1 MGDVVVHLL
10 TPNNQRLS
18 AAQQRKPEA
27 RTSIAADKP
36 CWTEPPVMR
45 WCELFW
51 LKGIRTKP
59 PLASRDYDP
68 ERHGIDTKL
77 ASANWPMA
85 RSGVA
90 SVPLQT
96 TTILRWG
103 SPAPCVGA
111 WACAGW
117 RPSGAVPM
125 QRPTAPSASLQ
136 TPTWCQY
143 RGAVGHN
150 LLMQVGVWF
159 KSPLAKTTHT
169 TASRAVQSNMVY
181 LPRLT
186 SSPQACAVAR
196 RINADC

>member
-68 ERHGIDTKL
+68 ERHGIDTQL
-77 ASANWPMA
+77 AFANGPMA

-90 SVPLQT
+90 SAPPQT
-96 TTILRWG
+96 GTVLR
-103 SPAPCVGA
+103 
-111 WACAGW
+111 
-117 RPSGAVPM
+117 RPM
-125 QRPTAPSASLQ
+125 RPRKVQGCPSARLF
-136 TPTWCQY
+136 
-143 RGAVGHN
+143 GAN
-150 LLMQVGVWF
+150 LPDPFGL
-159 KSPLAKTTHT
+159 THT
-169 TASRAVQSNMVY
+169 PHGGP
-181 LPRLT
+181 LG
-186 SSPQACAVAR
+186 
-196 RINADC
+196 